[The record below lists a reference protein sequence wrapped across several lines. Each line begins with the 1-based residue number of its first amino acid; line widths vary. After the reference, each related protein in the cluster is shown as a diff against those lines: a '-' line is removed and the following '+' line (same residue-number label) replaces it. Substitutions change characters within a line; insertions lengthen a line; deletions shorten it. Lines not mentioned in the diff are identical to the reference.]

1 MYFVKY
7 GEEYLHD
14 PRGDDELLL
23 SVEISVEP
31 STCGCLTFSV
41 ADDHPMRSLLRE
53 RDPENPV
60 EVWDGETLI
69 FAGYI
74 WELGHS
80 FELTGEVSCKGEL
93 AYLGDSVVRPY
104 STVAGAA
111 ENDAPSTVDGYFR
124 WLIDQHNAHVGPS
137 QQFAVGVNQAAA
149 LDKNNHILRSS
160 DQLPTTAEELQE
172 KLLDAL
178 GGYVFARREDG
189 RRVIDYL
196 SDCVDVNAQVID
208 FGVNLLD
215 YVRTDNC
222 EELYTAIRPTG
233 GTPEGEDEKPVTLA
247 GIPDGPYP
255 RDPAYVK
262 QGDRVYH
269 AAAARRYGM
278 IEMAWDSSDALDPGN
293 LLDAAVVKLRGVV
306 EPKTTL
312 EIKAID
318 AAIYMQGYSPLRAGQ
333 LVRVRSK
340 PHGFDGYLM
349 VGKIDLDLSD
359 PTQTVYTLGSTY
371 DSLTGE
377 TDKQI
382 RRLNASI
389 NGAYDAVAPL
399 PRAVKDAASKADGA
413 AQDAADATAKADGA
427 LTAAGQ
433 AAEQA
438 QSAEGKAQEAIDK
451 LADLHGTYV
460 HVKWSD
466 SPDGSGMGDAP
477 GAYMGI
483 CSNESPDAPADPA
496 AYAWAKVRGEDGQ
509 RGEDGEDGTPSY
521 VHIKWA
527 DDAHGA
533 GMRETPGPY
542 MGTCVDSVEADP
554 TDPGRYAWALVKGAD
569 GQQGDPGKP
578 GDKGDP
584 GRGIASTS
592 VSYQAGT
599 SGTAAPAGA
608 WTPTVPVVPP
618 DRYLW
623 TRTVTAYTSGP
634 STTAYSVGKIGA
646 QGDKGDPGGKG
657 DKGDKGDTGGKGAD
671 GKTLYGACNTAAATA
686 AKVPASAIAGFS
698 LYSGSCVSIKFTYAN
713 SAAAPTLNV
722 NGTGA
727 KPIKLNGANSA
738 YWQAGATV
746 ALVYDGAA
754 WQVCNTPLYGATSI
768 IGNPA
773 GGNVHTDGDG
783 VSVRQGTTVLAR
795 LKAGLLE
802 LAANSADAVIKLCGG
817 KGTIA
822 YYPVGDQ
829 LAIMSPGAI
838 AITTSYMDDA
848 GHVMPSDAGI
858 ACNKT
863 GVLAKGRVE
872 VSGSLAVNSGG
883 VYGETL
889 LFSDPAHPLNASA
902 PLSQPAARF
911 RRLKIGF
918 RTNDG
923 HVGYA
928 ETAGD
933 KPDGQVVDL
942 TCNVTNGMNMYIKSK
957 SVLVRG
963 STISTYF
970 AGGKYWTGEWGSD
983 TGYVFADVVGII
995 QVVGVR

>member
-1 MYFVKY
+1 MWRVLY
-7 GEEYLHD
+7 GVDVIYD
-14 PRGDDELLL
+14 PRDPDLALTGMEGEVTLNECGTFKFTMPRKHPFAGRIDVLQKDLEITVEQDGDAVFCGRAMRPTEDFFGN
-23 SVEISVEP
+23 VEYECEGERAYLNDATLPPYSTAGKEGMAKAP
-31 STCGCLTFSV
+31 SQVDALFAWYV
-41 ADDHPMRSLLRE
+41 AQYNAKASPRHRFIVGVNEGAALDPNNYLLRE
-53 RDPENPV
+53 SSERPA
-60 EVWDGETLI
+60 VW
-69 FAGYI
+69 
-74 WELGHS
+74 
-80 FELTGEVSCKGEL
+80 
-93 AYLGDSVVRPY
+93 
-104 STVAGAA
+104 A
-111 ENDAPSTVDGYFR
+111 EIKDK
-124 WLIDQHNAHVGPS
+124 LID
-137 QQFAVGVNQAAA
+137 
-149 LDKNNHILRSS
+149 K
-160 DQLPTTAEELQE
+160 
-172 KLLDAL
+172 L
-178 GGYVFARREDG
+178 GGWV
-189 RRVIDYL
+189 RVRHEGALRYIDYL
-196 SDCVDVNAQVID
+196 ADGGKACAQRIEFGENLID
-208 FGVNLLD
+208 FTRTRSATD
-215 YVRTDNC
+215 YCTRIVPIGAKVKDADGNDT
-222 EELYTAIRPTG
+222 EE
-233 GTPEGEDEKPVTLA
+233 DVTIASL
-247 GIPDGPYP
+247 PDGPLQAGYEKVG
-255 RDPAYVK
+255 DSIVSISGVAKYGSIEKTVKFEASTPAYLLQAGLRNLVNRRM
-262 QGDRVYH
+262 GDSLEI
-269 AAAARRYGM
+269 AAVDLHQINPG
-278 IEMAWDSSDALDPGN
+278 IERIGLGDYIRATSKPNGLDEYFLCYTLPFYPGDPG
-293 LLDAAVVKLRGVV
+293 
-306 EPKTTL
+306 
-312 EIKAID
+312 KAT
-318 AAIYMQGYSPLRAGQ
+318 Y
-333 LVRVRSK
+333 K
-340 PHGFDGYLM
+340 
-349 VGKIDLDLSD
+349 
-359 PTQTVYTLGSTY
+359 LGSTY
-371 DSLTGE
+371 DTLTGR
-377 TDKQI
+377 QSSRI
-382 RRLNASI
+382 AALNGSI
-389 NGAYDAVAPL
+389 NKVYESVAPL
-399 PRAVKDAASKADGA
+399 PRAVKEAAKKADGA

-521 VHIKWA
+521 LHVKWA

-542 MGTCVDSVEADP
+542 MGTCVDSAEVDP

-608 WTPTVPVVPP
+608 WTPTVPVVAP

-634 STTAYSVGKIGA
+634 STTAYSVGKMGA
-646 QGDKGDPGGKG
+646 QGPKGDDGEPGGKG
-657 DKGDKGDTGGKGAD
+657 DKGAD

-698 LYSGSCVSIKFTYAN
+698 LYNGVCVSVKFTYAN
-713 SAAAPTLNV
+713 TSSAPTLNV

-773 GGNVHTDGDG
+773 GGNVRTDGDG

-802 LAANSADAVIKLCGG
+802 LAADSADAVIKLCGG
-817 KGTIA
+817 KGTMA
-822 YYPVGDQ
+822 YYAGTDQ
-829 LAIMSPGAI
+829 MAVMAPGSI
-838 AITTSYMDDA
+838 AITTSYVDDA

-889 LFSDPAHPLNASA
+889 LFADPAHPLNASA

-923 HVGYA
+923 HIGYA

-963 STISTYF
+963 STISTYY